1 MNVFQQTLNDQ
12 DQRELARQSSERRRI
27 STLPTTEREIARQEE
42 ANRTRAYDENR
53 RLQIR
58 EFDLRQF
65 EPTTQESTEQSTE
78 QSTQTNTPNEP
89 GGIAEASIPVPIP
102 QHGVASEQI
111 SPETSDDANEISAQD
126 SSDSA
131 DPS

>member
-1 MNVFQQTLNDQ
+1 
-12 DQRELARQSSERRRI
+12 LARQSIERRRI
-27 STLPTTEREIARQEE
+27 ATLPAEQRENARQEE
-42 ANRTRAYDENR
+42 ANRAHAYDENR

-78 QSTQTNTPNEP
+78 QSTQTNTPNDP
-89 GGIAEASIPVPIP
+89 GGIAEAPTPVPIP
-102 QHGVASEQI
+102 QDAAASDQI
-111 SPETSDDANEISAQD
+111 NPETSDDASEMPAQD

-131 DPS
+131 DAG